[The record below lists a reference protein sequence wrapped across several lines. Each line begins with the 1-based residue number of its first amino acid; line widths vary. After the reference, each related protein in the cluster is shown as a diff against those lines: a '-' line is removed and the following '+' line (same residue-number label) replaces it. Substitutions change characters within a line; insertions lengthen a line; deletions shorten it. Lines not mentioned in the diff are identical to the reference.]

1 MAMYKRNEL
10 VRQNQSP
17 AFDALHPPRT
27 PTPFSGI
34 YRCEVCGF
42 EIVSAEDH
50 PLPVLMHRQHPEG
63 RPIQWRLV
71 VYAN

>member
-1 MAMYKRNEL
+1 MAIYKQAEV

-17 AFDALHPPRT
+17 AFDAIHAPRT

-34 YRCEVCGF
+34 YRCEACGF
-42 EIVSAEDH
+42 EIVSSEDH
-50 PLPVLMHRQHPEG
+50 PLPALHRQHPANL
-63 RPIQWRLV
+63 PIQWRLV